1 MLRPQCAFERQSAR
15 RVLQFTPVIV
25 ASYVLHQ
32 SISRVIHGKQLC
44 LLYIYMYIKFN
55 NALLGKFLGCM

>member
-44 LLYIYMYIKFN
+44 LLFFKY
-55 NALLGKFLGCM
+55 CMSWVSLFGFKAESTD